1 MVKYSVIVPVF
12 NAEKTINRC
21 LDSII
26 EQTYKDWELLIID
39 DGSSDNS
46 FVICSDYSKRDRR
59 IKVFQQE
66 NRGPSAARNIGLNQ
80 AAGEWICFVDSDDFI
95 SKDYLKKMNYVIQQ
109 NQELEMIFLGF
120 RKLRS
125 NGEILDIVIPED
137 NGYTGMKLVAYLS
150 KQGLF
155 GFTWIK
161 IFRRAKIGKI
171 RFQRDLNLF
180 EDEVFTCEVMQQ
192 CREVFVLKE
201 ALYNYVCTEDSL
213 MQKTYEDYCSKSE
226 KVYLAWK
233 KLLITQNAW
242 EDYKAFLE
250 NRANSFVSRCRYYGL
265 ENNVNLKSYFLNL
278 KETTFFKEHSDI
290 TYMDKLII
298 DDKYIQIWMEKK
310 KYMIKSWI
318 VSHIKRRTEK

>member
-26 EQTYKDWELLIID
+26 EQTYKDWELLLID

-46 FVICSDYSKRDRR
+46 FAICSDYSKRDRR

-66 NRGPSAARNIGLNQ
+66 NRGPSVARNIGLNH
-80 AAGEWICFVDSDDFI
+80 AVGEWICFVDSDDFI
-95 SKDYLKKMNYVIQQ
+95 SKDYLKKMDYVIQQ

-120 RKLRS
+120 RRLRS

-137 NGYTGMKLVAYLS
+137 NGYMGIKLAAYLS
-150 KQGLF
+150 KQGVF

-171 RFQRDLNLF
+171 RFRRDLNLF

-213 MQKTYEDYCSKSE
+213 MQKTYEDYCGKSE
-226 KVYLAWK
+226 EVYLAWK
-233 KLLITQNAW
+233 KLLITQNDW
-242 EDYKAFLE
+242 KDYKDFLE

-265 ENNVNLKSYFLNL
+265 ENNVNLKSYFSNL
-278 KETTFFKEHSDI
+278 KETLFFKEHTYI
-290 TYMDKLII
+290 THMDKLII
-298 DDKYIQIWMEKK
+298 DDKYIQLWMEKK

-318 VSHIKRRTEK
+318 ASHIKRRTEK